1 MEKYFP
7 YSNGMALAIVVTM
20 FIVAVC
26 VCFYFVY
33 KKWKDAEKTA
43 LAQAEELKKIQAT
56 TQENVDAIK
65 VTMSSLEK
73 SDERFKQ
80 TLRSNLNVAHN
91 VSLKNMATELQKI
104 INENE
109 IGLQA
114 EYLPKEQTMAQNTSF
129 KMIIGM
135 LHQLCGQNTVINQ

>member
-1 MEKYFP
+1 MEFFP
-7 YSNGMALAIVVTM
+7 YSNGLAVSIVLAV
-20 FIVAVC
+20 FIIAVC
-26 VCFYFVY
+26 VCFYVVY
-33 KKWKDAEKTA
+33 KKWKDAET
-43 LAQAEELKKIQAT
+43 LAIAQGNELTKLKET

-65 VTMSSLEK
+65 ATMSSLEK

-91 VSLKNMATELQKI
+91 VALKNMATELQKI

-135 LHQLCGQNTVINQ
+135 LHQLSGEATSINQ